1 MFIAYGVVVFVG
13 PQLGA
18 RLAQANQGDYTMA
31 FFIVIGM
38 AILGI
43 LLQLFY
49 MAKAKKV

>member
-1 MFIAYGVVVFVG
+1 
-13 PQLGA
+13 
-18 RLAQANQGDYTMA
+18 MA

-49 MAKAKKV
+49 MAKVKKSFKNESLENPRIFLKYN